1 VRNRVKAELAG
12 SPLQVL
18 FGGGSFLVSAASLWV
33 AVRTGG
39 PSFATPPNAAM
50 GITPTASNYL
60 VCVSA
65 MLAIAATAASLSRII
80 RLASWFA
87 GYFASILIA
96 VAAHFL
102 ITLVFRTQGVRF
114 GAAADQPGA
123 TLWAILCCVGAV
135 FAAVN
140 GQRYFEDIVRFM
152 AASRGEEATNGE
164 LATIAL
170 LVAGIWLGAVRY
182 GTITFATE
190 LL

>member
-1 VRNRVKAELAG
+1 MRNRVKAELAG

-39 PSFATPPNAAM
+39 PSFAPPPSVAT
-50 GITPTASNYL
+50 GIAPTASNYL

-65 MLAIAATAASLSRII
+65 MLAIAATAASLSRIT
-80 RLASWFA
+80 RLASWLA

-102 ITLVFRTQGVRF
+102 ITLVVRTQGVRF
-114 GAAADQPGA
+114 GAAADQPDA
-123 TLWAILCCVGAV
+123 TLWAVLCCVGAV

-140 GQRYFEDIVRFM
+140 GQRYFNDVVGFLTT
-152 AASRGEEATNGE
+152 SRGDEATNGE

-170 LVAGIWLGAVRY
+170 VVAGIWFGAVRY
-182 GTITFATE
+182 GTITFAAG